1 MATRAIITHQ
11 PEVSCDM
18 CGRRLLRGERP
29 DVFLAAGS
37 RRTVCE
43 LCVPRAAGEG
53 WTRVSEMQQEM
64 GPHGERSGRGR
75 SLLSRLR
82 QRRAL
87 EGDGVER
94 DDAPGEQWQPGAGD
108 SWREA
113 PAEGWRSRERRQ
125 RHRRRRAPGD
135 EVVPAKA
142 FEVDEQRSFEASRLD
157 EEMDGGEVAFE
168 DDRWVDSGFALDHS
182 PVDYEQL
189 EEEEGEQPALPAEE
203 RPLSVDLALE
213 QAIEIF
219 NASECAG
226 RVAGIARA
234 LGQPTVTLSPHPNDH
249 DRTIIVVA
257 WELCWYRYEV
267 DLRERPATIALLGE
281 GTELDELPDEDRLG
295 NATADERGELT
306 LVR

>member
-29 DVFLAAGS
+29 DTFLAAGS

-53 WTRVSEMQQEM
+53 WTRASEARREPD
-64 GPHGERSGRGR
+64 PHAPRAGRGR

-82 QRRAL
+82 QRRELEDDRVGGEDDHAAEAWRPEAL
-87 EGDGVER
+87 
-94 DDAPGEQWQPGAGD
+94 DAWQD
-108 SWREA
+108 A
-113 PAEGWRSRERRQ
+113 PAEGWLQ
-125 RHRRRRAPGD
+125 RHQQPGED
-135 EVVPAKA
+135 ETR
-142 FEVDEQRSFEASRLD
+142 FDDEQW
-157 EEMDGGEVAFE
+157 MDSAIGP
-168 DDRWVDSGFALDHS
+168 D
-182 PVDYEQL
+182 
-189 EEEEGEQPALPAEE
+189 QPAMELDDDGLESVHAAPE
-203 RPLSVDLALE
+203 RPLSVDLTLE

-234 LGQPTVTLSPHPNDH
+234 LGQPTVTVNPHPDDH
-249 DRTIIVVA
+249 DRAIFVVA

-267 DLRERPATIALLGE
+267 DLRERPATIALIGE
-281 GTELDELPDEDRLG
+281 GTELHELGDEDRLG
-295 NATADERGELT
+295 NAAADERGELS
-306 LVR
+306 LR